1 MDLLALPPLALHYLQ
16 RRRETVIRDELATN
30 TDETQ
35 RIFTMVA
42 GSCMG
47 IAGLP
52 SALQENDST
61 NGKLSSML
69 ANLDDTRGKHG

>member
-1 MDLLALPPLALHYLQ
+1 MDLLTLPPLALHCLQ
-16 RRRETVIRDELATN
+16 RHCETVIRDSLAAN

-35 RIFTMVA
+35 RIFTLVA

-47 IAGLP
+47 ITGLP